1 MSSRRK
7 KLGRDPF
14 DDHKGAQQS
23 STVKK
28 LIRGNPK
35 GAGVAREV
43 EVAVRLT
50 PANLKQLDRVNQQL
64 VKRGRPG
71 LTRDELIRIAIT
83 LLSADDIT

>member
-14 DDHKGAQQS
+14 EENKDAKPS
-23 STVKK
+23 STVEK
-28 LIRGNPK
+28 LIRGKPRRT
-35 GAGVAREV
+35 GTAREV

-50 PANLKQLDRVNQQL
+50 PANLKQLDRVNEQL

-71 LTRDELIRIAIT
+71 MTRDELIRVAIT